1 LINSWCNADICNCH
15 TGNLVTAAE
24 PLKREALD
32 TRIEE
37 VPTRVFS
44 VSVDFEIDD
53 ALA

>member
-1 LINSWCNADICNCH
+1 LQLPYRKPGDGCR
-15 TGNLVTAAE
+15 AAQA
-24 PLKREALD
+24 RALD